1 MMRALVLFAH
11 PCDDSFSAALHG
23 CVVDTLAGRGW
34 QVDDCDLY
42 AEGFQ
47 PVMTAA
53 ERRGYHDN
61 TTNTGPV
68 AGYVDRL
75 RAANALVMVYPV
87 WNYGFPAILK
97 GFIDRVYLPGVAF
110 AMRDGRVVPSLANL
124 RRIAAVTTYG
134 GSWWRSMLAGDPPRR
149 IIQRQMRALSRP
161 DRLRYLALYDMNRAT
176 PERRGQFLTR
186 VGQAM
191 EAF

>member
-11 PCDDSFSAALHG
+11 PCDDSFSAALHAR
-23 CVVDTLAGRGW
+23 VVETLTGRGW

-47 PVMTAA
+47 PVLTAA
-53 ERRGYHDN
+53 ERRGYHDVA
-61 TTNTGPV
+61 TNTGPV

-75 RAANALVMVYPV
+75 RAANALVMVFPV

-110 AMRDGRVVPSLANL
+110 ALRDGRVVPTLDNL

-134 GSWWRSMLAGDPPRR
+134 GTWWRSTLAGDPPRKVMM
-149 IIQRQMRALSRP
+149 RQMRALSRP

-176 PERRGQFLTR
+176 PAQRGQFLMR
-186 VGQAM
+186 VGKAM

>member
-11 PCDDSFSAALHG
+11 PCDDSYCAALHAR
-23 CVVDTLAGRGW
+23 VVDTLTARGW

-47 PVMTAA
+47 PVLTAA
-53 ERRGYHDN
+53 ERRGYHDVAA
-61 TTNTGPV
+61 NTGPV

-75 RAANALVMVYPV
+75 RAANALVMVFPV

-110 AMRDGRVVPSLANL
+110 ALRDGRVVPTLDNL
-124 RRIAAVTTYG
+124 KRIAAVTTYG
-134 GSWWRSMLAGDPPRR
+134 GTWWRSTLAGDPPRKVMM
-149 IIQRQMRALSRP
+149 RQMRALSRP

-176 PERRGQFLTR
+176 PAQRGQFLTR
-186 VGQAM
+186 VGKAM